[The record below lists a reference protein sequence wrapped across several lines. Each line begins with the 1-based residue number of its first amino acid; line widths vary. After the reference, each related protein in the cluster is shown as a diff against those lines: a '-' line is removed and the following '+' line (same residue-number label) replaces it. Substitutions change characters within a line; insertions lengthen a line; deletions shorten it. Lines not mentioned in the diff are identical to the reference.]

1 MVHFRGFNCILF
13 SIVKSVYDYKDY
25 RQYILDY
32 YSEQKKFTGFSWRD
46 FAKAAGFGSPVYLKI
61 VCDGKNGLSKG
72 ARAAVAKAM
81 GLEGYEA
88 EYFAVL
94 VNYAHAKTSEQ
105 KQKALEK
112 MNEILAANR
121 VGILEREL
129 FQYYS
134 TWLHSAVREMAAS
147 VTDASPEK
155 LAELCQWAVSPE
167 AIADSLKFLTQKQF
181 LRKSTT
187 RGQYVQ
193 GKKSI
198 STGKL
203 ATSVLTVR
211 NLHRQMGNLAV
222 ESLDSVPVSER
233 NFSTITLGLTEG
245 AYEDIVA
252 EMQNFRR
259 KVVDIAAKDQGTERV
274 YELNLQLF
282 PLSQKIPPAMQKKHP
297 NKDS

>member
-1 MVHFRGFNCILF
+1 MYF

-25 RQYILDY
+25 RRYILDY
-32 YSEQKKFTGFSWRD
+32 YSEQKKFAGFSWRD
-46 FAKAAGFGSPVYLKI
+46 FARAAGFGSPVYLKI
-61 VCDGKNGLSKG
+61 VCDGKNGLSKN

-88 EYFAVL
+88 EYFALL
-94 VNYAHAKTSEQ
+94 VDYAHAKTSEL

-112 MNEILAANR
+112 MNEILATNR

-134 TWLHSAVREMAAS
+134 TWLHSAIRELAAS

-167 AIADSLKFLTQKQF
+167 VIADSLKFLTQKQF

-187 RGQYVQ
+187 KGQYVQ

-211 NLHRQMGNLAV
+211 NLHRQMGELALK
-222 ESLDSVPVSER
+222 SLDNVPVSER
-233 NFSTITLGLTEG
+233 NFSTITLGLTRE
-245 AYEDIVA
+245 AYETIIEELSNFRQKIVA
-252 EMQNFRR
+252 L
-259 KVVDIAAKDQGTERV
+259 AAHDPQTERV
-274 YELNLQLF
+274 YEINMQLF
-282 PLSQKIPPAMQKKHP
+282 PLSKKLPAGIQKFRGAKPRKIRNPK
-297 NKDS
+297 